1 MNQNKYLQI
10 NFLFILFFTC
20 YIYNS
25 HQMVLVSEPTDIIKG
40 NYLSTLTIPK
50 VYEISFEVYLTSV
63 STTPTNLIHFTT
75 GNNCCGYGTR
85 IASVFVS
92 SQSTLAEFTAPVN
105 GNGNYHFFAKLP
117 LMKWTKITSK
127 QYLSHGMYFY
137 AVEIDGQTVHI
148 VQNNDTRIFE
158 NVKLYIS
165 NVWFNATKGFIRNLA
180 VPMLETNSNSFTR
193 DVMSEATI
201 AMSDVIK
208 VPLTVI
214 FGADAIVTYIDPSD
228 EASDADT
235 CIFTCLQNAKCFSL
249 SYSQTGRVCM
259 IYDVNIRT
267 NQNSFGSNINW
278 DTYVL

>member
-180 VPMLETNSNSFTR
+180 VPT
-193 DVMSEATI
+193 
-201 AMSDVIK
+201 
-208 VPLTVI
+208 
-214 FGADAIVTYIDPSD
+214 DAIVTYIDPSD